1 MSVVY
6 SENSV
11 HRANLASYEAARQS
25 AIAAA
30 AGNTTAIRNAELAFY
45 RSALTSALANS
56 CGPSQFTTALKELGV
71 QT

>member
-6 SENSV
+6 SENV
-11 HRANLASYEAARQS
+11 THRTNLASYEAVRQS

-30 AGNTTAIRNAELAFY
+30 AGNAAQIKTAELAFY
-45 RSALTSALANS
+45 RSALTSAFANS
-56 CGPSQFTTALKELGV
+56 CGPAQFTTALKELGT